1 MDILPKD
8 FSKLL
13 ENTYAFKVDIKE
25 FNIENNKHIY
35 GISQLTNDTDIIKE
49 LIKKESDDQVSF
61 FTCLFS

>member
-1 MDILPKD
+1 MDILPED
-8 FSKLL
+8 FNKLL
-13 ENTYAFKVDIKE
+13 ENTYAFKVDIKA
-25 FNIENNKHIY
+25 FNIENNKHTY